1 MPTAVDIVIVGG
13 GLSGLALAAQ
23 LTAPQFAHLKVLVL
37 EQRSHYERDRT
48 WSYWQTTPHAYSHL
62 ERMHWNQWRISQND
76 IQSDTQYDT
85 QDDLQ
90 NSGDKILG
98 SIIKRAVLQN
108 STTAYCSIDAD
119 AFYSDVQD
127 AIHKSQNVQLRLITT
142 VLRLQDTNASNSQP
156 AVLTETGDEI
166 VAQWVFDA
174 RPPVPQRAS
183 TLVQQFAGWEVHT
196 PHDVFETNTVD
207 LMAFEPS
214 PHGLHFFYV
223 LPYSPRT
230 ALVETTWVSPASHQP
245 NYDAELHHYL
255 HKQFGV
261 TNFEVTYQEKGILS
275 LQHSIAPVSRN
286 VILLGRGAGTLRP
299 STGYAFLD
307 TLRHTQALA
316 ESLAQHPRT
325 AALQDWKPPHF
336 KRPAR
341 DTWMDRVFLKV
352 LQSDWQ
358 NSASYFMQLFERV
371 DADTL
376 VAFLSGHASWA
387 QRLTVAAALPTLPF
401 AKAAMASLRKG
412 A

>member
-1 MPTAVDIVIVGG
+1 MLTAADIVIVGG

-23 LTAPQFAHLKVLVL
+23 LAAPQFAHLKVLVL

-48 WSYWQTTPHAYSHL
+48 WSYWHTTPHAYSHL
-62 ERMHWNQWRISQND
+62 ERMCWNRWRVSQN
-76 IQSDTQYDT
+76 DT
-85 QDDLQ
+85 QDDLKNPADQ
-90 NSGDKILG
+90 VLG
-98 SIIKRAVLQN
+98 STTKRAVLQS

-119 AFYSDVQD
+119 AFYSDAQD
-127 AIHKSQNVQLRLITT
+127 AIHKSQHVQLHLGTS
-142 VLRLQDTNASNSQP
+142 VLRLQAANASNPQA
-156 AVLTETGDEI
+156 AVFTKAGDEI
-166 VAQWVFDA
+166 SAQWVFDA
-174 RPPVPQRAS
+174 RPPAPQKTS

-230 ALVETTWVSPASHQP
+230 ALVETTWVSSALHQP
-245 NYDAELHHYL
+245 DYDAELHHFL
-255 HKQFGV
+255 RKQFGV
-261 TNFEVTYQEKGILS
+261 TDFEVTYQEKGILT
-275 LQHSIAPVSRN
+275 LQHNPASEGRN
-286 VILLGRGAGTLRP
+286 VIALGRGAGTLRP

-307 TLRHTQALA
+307 TLQHTQTIA
-316 ESLAQHPRT
+316 ESLARCPSA
-325 AALQDWKPPHF
+325 AALQDWKPPQF

-358 NSASYFMQLFERV
+358 NSANYFMQLFERV
-371 DADTL
+371 DAVTL
-376 VAFLSGHASWA
+376 VAFLSGQASWA
-387 QRLTVAAALPTLPF
+387 QRFTVATALPTLPF
-401 AKAAMASLRKG
+401 AKAAAASLRKG